1 MSQQSVCF
9 HTEKNLCEAEEILA
23 KEKIEII
30 VRSSTMYLNFSQLT
44 PEEQNGWI
52 KSVDEDLE
60 DAVDEVTRYYNKLE
74 RFYKKTKSFPL
85 QIREMMN
92 ELRKSEN
99 LPITDRHKH
108 LIQKLMDFSR
118 ETQHLSYYSRY
129 RLRDIRLDDRI
140 RCSCII
146 ARKGNDIVR
155 YLEFQKDPIVTIT
168 GPKAANLKSSL
179 EKKF

>member
-1 MSQQSVCF
+1 M
-9 HTEKNLCEAEEILA
+9 
-23 KEKIEII
+23 EII
-30 VRSSTMYLNFSQLT
+30 VKSNTMYLNFSQLT

-52 KSVDEDLE
+52 KSVGEDLE
-60 DAVDEVTRYYNKLE
+60 DAVDEVTRFYNRLE

-108 LIQKLMDFSR
+108 LIQKLMDFSH

-129 RLRDIRLDDRI
+129 RIRDIRLDDRI

-155 YLEFQKDPIVTIT
+155 YLEFQKDPIVTIK
-168 GPKAANLKSSL
+168 GPNASNLKLTL